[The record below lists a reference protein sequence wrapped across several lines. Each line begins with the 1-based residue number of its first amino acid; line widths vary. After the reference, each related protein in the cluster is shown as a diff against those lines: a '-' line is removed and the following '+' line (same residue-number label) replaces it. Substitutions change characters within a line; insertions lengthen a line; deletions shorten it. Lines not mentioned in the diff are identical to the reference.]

1 MVRRTPSTAL
11 LAAIA
16 ALACAPAAVAAE
28 PTVPESPNVTV
39 GDVSLSGL
47 TYEQAVARLEREVR
61 PALMRKVVVR
71 LGKRREA
78 ITGEQ
83 AGVKFDAE
91 ATARRALAVTPAPD
105 SAASTTEGA
114 ASVPVIIDPVVRHS
128 RLAVR
133 AFAQRMA
140 ARAGRP
146 ARNARVR
153 FGIRRQRVTGARI
166 GLRYDALALAG
177 RIDEAFA
184 SPAGSRMVTLE
195 GRRVVPARN
204 VNELRRMFGTIVTV
218 DKSTF
223 TLRLFKHLKWA
234 KSYKVAVGMPAY
246 PTPSGRFRVQNKQVN
261 PTWSVPNSPW
271 AGELAGSRIP
281 GGSPSNPLKARWI
294 GVAGSV
300 GIHGTGDE
308 WSVGSR
314 ASHGCIRMRVADV
327 IALYPRVP
335 VGSRVFIR

>member
-1 MVRRTPSTAL
+1 MARRILITASCAVA
-11 LAAIA
+11 LAAP
-16 ALACAPAAVAAE
+16 APAGAAVA
-28 PTVPESPNVTV
+28 TVPASPEVVV
-39 GDVSLSGL
+39 GELSLSGL
-47 TYEQAVARLEREVR
+47 TYEEAVERLESRVR

-71 LGKRREA
+71 LGRHRFE

-83 AGVKFDAE
+83 AGVSFDAQ
-91 ATARRALAVTPAPD
+91 ATARRALAVPPSPAG
-105 SAASTTEGA
+105 AGAGNEGG
-114 ASVPVIIDPVVRHS
+114 ASVPVIIEPVVRHS

-133 AFAQRMA
+133 AFASRAA

-146 ARNARVR
+146 ARGARVR

-166 GLRYDALALAG
+166 GLRFDAGELATQV
-177 RIDEAFA
+177 DEALD
-184 SPAGSRMVTLE
+184 SPTGPRTVTQR
-195 GRRVVPARN
+195 GRPVVPSRSIT
-204 VNELRRMFGTIVTV
+204 ELRRMFSTIVTV
-218 DKSTF
+218 DRSTF

-246 PTPSGRFRVQNKQVN
+246 PTPAGRFRVQNKQVN

-271 AGELAGSRIP
+271 AGELAGSVIP
-281 GGSPSNPLKARWI
+281 GGSAANPLKARWI
-294 GVAGSV
+294 GVSGSV

-308 WSVGSR
+308 WSIGSR

-335 VGSRVFIR
+335 VGSRVFIH